1 MKKLV
6 GIGLAAAISFGALSG
21 CSLLGEKANGFV
33 LYGTEEQVAQIAD
46 KNKKEVK
53 EKDMYKMKLTTLE
66 DKKVLVMDKKTGEE
80 LVKKELLK
88 KVEKVGKDENTKPLD
103 KLPAVTADQGV
114 LFAKDKVE
122 NATIDGAKLNYEGN
136 TIIGSGRAYADMFA
150 IVDDATYGNVK
161 GEEKSVGVLKFDKD
175 PSKEFPG
182 KNGVEAA
189 QLVTIKK

>member
-33 LYGTEEQVAQIAD
+33 LYGTEEQVQQIAD

-53 EKDMYKMKLTTLE
+53 EKDVYKMKLTTLE

-80 LVKKELLK
+80 LVKKELLQ
-88 KVEKVGKDENTKPLD
+88 KVDEKDDTKSLD
-103 KLPAVTADQGV
+103 KLPAVTAEQGV
-114 LFAKDKVE
+114 LFAKNKIE
-122 NATIDGAKLNYEGN
+122 NATIDGAKLKYEGN

-150 IVDDATYGNVK
+150 IVDDATYSNVK

-182 KNGVEAA
+182 KNGVEGA
-189 QLVTIKK
+189 QLVKIKK

>member
-33 LYGTEEQVAQIAD
+33 VYGTEQQIQQMED
-46 KNKKEVK
+46 QNKNDVK
-53 EKDMYKMKLTTLE
+53 EKDVYKMKLATLE

-88 KVEKVGKDENTKPLD
+88 KIEKDANTKAID

-114 LFAKDKVE
+114 LFTKEKVE
-122 NATIDGAKLNYEGN
+122 NTTIDGVKLKYEGN
-136 TIIGSGRAYADMFA
+136 TIIGDGRSYADMFA
-150 IVDDATYGNVK
+150 IIDDVAYSKVK
-161 GEEKSVGVLKFDKD
+161 GEEKSVGVLEFNKD
-175 PSKEFPG
+175 PKKEMQNI
-182 KNGVEAA
+182 KNKVEEV
-189 QLVTIKK
+189 QLVKIKK

>member
-6 GIGLAAAISFGALSG
+6 GIGLAAAIAFGALSG

-80 LVKKELLK
+80 LVKKELLQ
-88 KVEKVGKDENTKPLD
+88 KVDEKDETKPLD

-122 NATIDGAKLNYEGN
+122 NATIDGAKLKYEGN

>member
-33 LYGTEEQVAQIAD
+33 LYGTEDQVAQIAD

-53 EKDMYKMKLTTLE
+53 EKDVYKMKLTTLE

-80 LVKKELLK
+80 LVKKELLNKVDK
-88 KVEKVGKDENTKPLD
+88 KDDTKAID
-103 KLPAVTADQGV
+103 KLPAVTAEQGV
-114 LFAKDKVE
+114 LFAKEKVE
-122 NATIDGAKLNYEGN
+122 NATLDGAKLKYEGN

-150 IVDDATYGNVK
+150 IVDDTTYGNVK

-182 KNGVEAA
+182 KKGVEGA
-189 QLVTIKK
+189 QLVKIKK

>member
-33 LYGTEEQVAQIAD
+33 LYGTEEQVQQIAD
-46 KNKKEVK
+46 KNKKDVK
-53 EKDMYKMKLTTLE
+53 EKDMYKMKVATLE
-66 DKKVLVMDKKTGEE
+66 GKKVLVMDKKTGEE
-80 LVKKELLK
+80 LVKKELIR
-88 KVEKVGKDENTKPLD
+88 KVDKNDDTKAID
-103 KLPAVTADQGV
+103 KLPAVTAEQGV

-122 NATIDGAKLNYEGN
+122 NATLDGAKLKYEGN

-182 KNGVEAA
+182 KNGVEAS
-189 QLVTIKK
+189 QLVKIKK

>member
-53 EKDMYKMKLTTLE
+53 EKDVYKMKLTTLE

-80 LVKKELLK
+80 LVKKELLN
-88 KVEKVGKDENTKPLD
+88 KVDAKDDTKPLD
-103 KLPAVTADQGV
+103 KLPAVTAEQGV
-114 LFAKDKVE
+114 LFAKNKVE
-122 NATIDGAKLNYEGN
+122 NATIDGAKVKYEGN

-182 KNGVEAA
+182 KNGVETS
-189 QLVTIKK
+189 QLVKIKK

>member
-53 EKDMYKMKLTTLE
+53 EKDVYKMKLTTLE

-80 LVKKELLK
+80 LVKKELLQ
-88 KVEKVGKDENTKPLD
+88 KVDEKDETKPLD

-122 NATIDGAKLNYEGN
+122 NATIDGAKLKYEGN

>member
-33 LYGTEEQVAQIAD
+33 LYGTEEQVQQIAD

-53 EKDMYKMKLTTLE
+53 EKDIYKMKLTTLE

-88 KVEKVGKDENTKPLD
+88 KVDKNDDTKAID
-103 KLPAVTADQGV
+103 KLPAVTAEQGV
-114 LFAKDKVE
+114 LFAKEKVE
-122 NATIDGAKLNYEGN
+122 NATLDGAKLKYEGN

-182 KNGVEAA
+182 RNGVEGA

>member
-88 KVEKVGKDENTKPLD
+88 KVGKDENTKPLD

-122 NATIDGAKLNYEGN
+122 NATLDGAKLNYEGN

>member
-33 LYGTEEQVAQIAD
+33 LYGTEEQVQQIAD

-80 LVKKELLK
+80 LVKKELLR
-88 KVEKVGKDENTKPLD
+88 KVDKNDDTKAID
-103 KLPAVTADQGV
+103 KLPAVTAEQGV

-122 NATIDGAKLNYEGN
+122 NATLDGAKLNYEGN

-182 KNGVEAA
+182 KNGVEGA

>member
-33 LYGTEEQVAQIAD
+33 LYGTEEQVQQIAD

-80 LVKKELLK
+80 LVKKELLR
-88 KVEKVGKDENTKPLD
+88 KVDKNDDTKAID
-103 KLPAVTADQGV
+103 KLPAVTAEQGV

-122 NATIDGAKLNYEGN
+122 NATLDGAKLNYEGN

-161 GEEKSVGVLKFDKD
+161 GEEKSIGVLKFDKD
-175 PSKEFPG
+175 PSKKFPG

>member
-33 LYGTEEQVAQIAD
+33 LYGTEEQVQQIAD

-53 EKDMYKMKLTTLE
+53 EKDVYKMKLTTLE

-80 LVKKELLK
+80 LVKKELLQ
-88 KVEKVGKDENTKPLD
+88 KVDEKDDTKSLD
-103 KLPAVTADQGV
+103 KLSAVTAEQGV
-114 LFAKDKVE
+114 LFAKNKIE
-122 NATIDGAKLNYEGN
+122 NATIDGAKLKYEGN

-182 KNGVEAA
+182 KNGVEGA
-189 QLVTIKK
+189 QLVKIKK

>member
-33 LYGTEEQVAQIAD
+33 LYGTEEQVQQIAD

-80 LVKKELLK
+80 LVKKELLR
-88 KVEKVGKDENTKPLD
+88 KVDKNDDTKAID
-103 KLPAVTADQGV
+103 KLPAVTAEQGV
-114 LFAKDKVE
+114 LFAKEKVE
-122 NATIDGAKLNYEGN
+122 NATLDGAKLSYEGN

-182 KNGVEAA
+182 KNGVEGA